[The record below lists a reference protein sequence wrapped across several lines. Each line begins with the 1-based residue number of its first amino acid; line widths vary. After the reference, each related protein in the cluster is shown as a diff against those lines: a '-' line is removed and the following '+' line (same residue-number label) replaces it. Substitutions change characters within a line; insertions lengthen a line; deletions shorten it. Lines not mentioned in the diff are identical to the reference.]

1 MGLQGAIGRSLDVPG
16 VMTVIFTSTYT
27 AIVGDF
33 IARALNGEKP
43 LLTGLAARQ
52 ISALAA
58 YLGGAAVAGAM
69 TTLAAGRAFPSF
81 NNGFDAARSITAV
94 PDSFSDLIVLG
105 LFLPYAPVF

>member
-27 AIVGDF
+27 AIVGG
-33 IARALNGEKP
+33 ALNGEK
-43 LLTGLAARQ
+43 LIAHRACSAAD
-52 ISALAA
+52 I
-58 YLGGAAVAGAM
+58 GACCLSWRCRSCWRYH
-69 TTLAAGRAFPSF
+69 TLAAGRAFPSF